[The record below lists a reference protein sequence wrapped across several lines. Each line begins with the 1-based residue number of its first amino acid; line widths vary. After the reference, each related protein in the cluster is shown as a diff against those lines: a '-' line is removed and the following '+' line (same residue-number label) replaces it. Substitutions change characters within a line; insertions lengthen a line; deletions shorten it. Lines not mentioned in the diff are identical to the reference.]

1 MKNRGVLVGIIVG
14 VLGIIAL
21 IYYLLVPDTYNWTI
35 SYNHNSD
42 QPYGYSILN
51 EIMES
56 NESVQI
62 VDDDIVPILDSGAVG
77 QKYIYINEDLY
88 SDSLELAHL
97 LSWVERGNEA
107 IISTEE
113 VPHRYLLR
121 LALGRDS
128 VNKINRKIEYLDS
141 IYDLQVTAYNAV
153 NEDYEYYID
162 DYEEN
167 TYYSDSAMDLY
178 TEIAPDSFPKYYYS
192 EVAEFNRWMD
202 QKYDWQNT
210 DTNEYIE
217 ITSVGYDKVV
227 RVAHQVRSD
236 TLRIHYGGFTYINH
250 EMLDSNLRGYKPLGF
265 IDEGKVVDFEVP
277 YGEGTFRFH
286 LTPMAFTNVHIIHP
300 ENWEYNQYVLG
311 DVTDTVFFD
320 PTYHFSRERGDYNF
334 SGGLDRSPLY
344 FILSKPALKW
354 AWYILLGT
362 VLIYFAFKLKR
373 ERSEIPVLRPNPNTS
388 LEFAKA
394 IGYLRRTEN
403 DLFAI
408 ADEMYVT
415 WEATLRKSFR
425 TTDIEKTLLG
435 AGYISKF
442 PEAKKEVETINNY
455 KRKLVQEQSLEAY
468 EVKIIH
474 NLFVSLHKRIS
485 Q

>member
-153 NEDYEYYID
+153 NEDYEYKID

-192 EVAEFNRWMD
+192 EVAEFNRW
-202 QKYDWQNT
+202 
-210 DTNEYIE
+210 
-217 ITSVGYDKVV
+217 
-227 RVAHQVRSD
+227 
-236 TLRIHYGGFTYINH
+236 
-250 EMLDSNLRGYKPLGF
+250 
-265 IDEGKVVDFEVP
+265 ID
-277 YGEGTFRFH
+277 
-286 LTPMAFTNVHIIHP
+286 
-300 ENWEYNQYVLG
+300 
-311 DVTDTVFFD
+311 
-320 PTYHFSRERGDYNF
+320 
-334 SGGLDRSPLY
+334 
-344 FILSKPALKW
+344 
-354 AWYILLGT
+354 
-362 VLIYFAFKLKR
+362 
-373 ERSEIPVLRPNPNTS
+373 
-388 LEFAKA
+388 
-394 IGYLRRTEN
+394 
-403 DLFAI
+403 
-408 ADEMYVT
+408 
-415 WEATLRKSFR
+415 
-425 TTDIEKTLLG
+425 
-435 AGYISKF
+435 
-442 PEAKKEVETINNY
+442 
-455 KRKLVQEQSLEAY
+455 
-468 EVKIIH
+468 
-474 NLFVSLHKRIS
+474 
-485 Q
+485 